1 MTGPSEPFS
10 ASSRYGVRAG
20 RSGCRRFQ
28 RFPSAPAEAFK
39 QRGLRFDDGDVR
51 GYEIDD
57 AVAELLDSLRRLRVL
72 RMHGTATEESGNAIE
87 IWIQSAAQGVSKC
100 PCASDEPITER
111 SHSQSI
117 PLLFT

>member
-1 MTGPSEPFS
+1 
-10 ASSRYGVRAG
+10 
-20 RSGCRRFQ
+20 
-28 RFPSAPAEAFK
+28 
-39 QRGLRFDDGDVR
+39 
-51 GYEIDD
+51 
-57 AVAELLDSLRRLRVL
+57 VL